1 MKNLNYL
8 FWAYTLIWVALA
20 GYVLSLSIRLRSM
33 ASQLRRLKSRLPG
46 NEGS

>member
-8 FWAYTLIWVALA
+8 FWAYTLIWVVLA
-20 GYVLSLSIRLRSM
+20 GYLLSLSLRLRAI

-46 NEGS
+46 GDER